1 MIELRIW
8 AIILPDIVK
17 LDLRGDDCR
26 MKKIGIIGAMEEEV
40 EHLKQKMSDVQVN
53 NKASMDFYTG
63 LLEGKECVIVRSGI
77 GKVNAAVCTQILID
91 NYDVKMVIN
100 TGIAGSLKNEINVG
114 DMVISTDAMQHDID
128 VRGFGYE
135 FGVIP
140 QMETSVFKA
149 EERITDLAYR
159 ISKNV
164 CKDIETHLGRIVS
177 GDQFISDKEK
187 KEWLS
192 SQFGACCTEMEGGAI
207 AQTAY
212 LNQIPFLILRAISDK
227 ADGSAEVDYES
238 FKAKAIEH
246 GVDFVTEF
254 VKAL

>member
-1 MIELRIW
+1 
-8 AIILPDIVK
+8 
-17 LDLRGDDCR
+17 

-40 EHLKQKMSDVQVN
+40 EQLKQKMNNVN
-53 NKASMDFYTG
+53 VCSKASMDFYTG

-77 GKVNAAVCTQILID
+77 GKVNASVCTQILID
-91 NYDVKMVIN
+91 NYDIKMVIN
-100 TGIAGSLKNEINVG
+100 TGIAGSLKSEINVG
-114 DMVISTDAMQHDID
+114 DIVISTDAMQHDVD
-128 VRGFGYE
+128 VRGFGYDY
-135 FGVIP
+135 GVIP
-140 QMETSVFKA
+140 QMETSIFKA

-187 KEWLS
+187 KEWIS
-192 SQFGACCTEMEGGAI
+192 SQFGASCTEMEGGAI